1 MKQKVHSLFN
11 LKILSLLKEFLR
23 QKDKRKLIGF
33 VLLQHKFQV
42 LISPEL
48 YQLANLQ
55 GFFFF
60 KFGWGSHYSYDWRV
74 Q

>member
-55 GFFFF
+55 GFFF
-60 KFGWGSHYSYDWRV
+60 
-74 Q
+74 